1 VKIISQIFIILL
13 FFVLGEIVSLAIT
26 AIIPSVFLPGSIIGM
41 ILLLIALV
49 TKVVK
54 IDDVD
59 EVGTFLTN
67 NMAFFFIPAA
77 VSVMEYF
84 DLLQSVAIQILL
96 ICIISVII
104 TFFIVGYVVKL
115 TVYLQSKYS
124 SNKGEENV

>member
-1 VKIISQIFIILL
+1 MKIISQIFIILL

>member
-1 VKIISQIFIILL
+1 MKIIKQIFIILL
-13 FFVLGEIVSLAIT
+13 FFVLGEIVSLAIA

-41 ILLLIALV
+41 ILLLIALI

-59 EVGTFLTN
+59 AVGTFLTN

-84 DLLQSVAIQILL
+84 DFLQSIVIQILL
-96 ICIISVII
+96 ICLISVII

-115 TVYLQSKYS
+115 TIYLQTKYS
-124 SNKGEENV
+124 MNKGEENV

>member
-1 VKIISQIFIILL
+1 VKIIRQIFIILL